1 MTICS
6 LRHETDA
13 TIALRKLASPAIGG
27 LLQRW
32 WSGPLRGVAE
42 IYIPYRLYRVSVE
55 DRRSRRVQ
63 HYALDSAS
71 GTLDP
76 YQFAA
81 LPESQEWTE
90 VEAPNCHPVKVEER
104 RTRELAIETVR
115 RRVFS
120 RGFYRMTAPRFTAEL
135 IHPEFYLPYWVGF
148 YGDDRNLS
156 LKVMNAIRQ
165 TMEGSRVCHLL
176 KTWLMER
183 PEEAPVLRVSPRITS
198 VNV

>member
-6 LRHETDA
+6 LRHEADP
-13 TIALRKLASPAIGG
+13 TIALRKLASPDIGG

-42 IYIPYRLYRVSVE
+42 IYIPYRLYTVSFE
-55 DRRSRRVQ
+55 DRRFRRVQ
-63 HYALDSAS
+63 HHALDSAS

-115 RRVFS
+115 RRLFS
-120 RGFYRMTAPRFTAEL
+120 RGFYRLTAPRFTAEL

-156 LKVMNAIRQ
+156 LKVVNALRQ
-165 TMEGSRVCHLL
+165 TMEGGKVCHLL
-176 KTWLMER
+176 KAWLMER
-183 PEEAPVLRVSPRITS
+183 PGEVPVLRASRGISS